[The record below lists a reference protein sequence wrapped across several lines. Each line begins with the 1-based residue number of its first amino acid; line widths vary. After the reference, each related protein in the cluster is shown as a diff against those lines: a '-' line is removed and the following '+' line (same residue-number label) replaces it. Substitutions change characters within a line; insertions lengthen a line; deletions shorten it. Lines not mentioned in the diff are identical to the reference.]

1 MECVAPHDSLFETW
15 DSEFRRRMKTL
26 FASRCF
32 AAADGGFG
40 SGANRALD
48 GDVQQRRAS
57 GGECSI
63 QCRREI
69 LGAFD
74 KLAVTTQ
81 ALHDLL
87 VTSLQQV
94 SGHRSA
100 VEAQL
105 DLPVDTPGRIVTEYA
120 DDIELVAH
128 RRVEFHRV
136 KSERAVAGE
145 HDHPSVRIGEF
156 GGERLRQ

>member
-1 MECVAPHDSLFETW
+1 MPTRDP
-15 DSEFRRRMKTL
+15 R
-26 FASRCF
+26 
-32 AAADGGFG
+32 
-40 SGANRALD
+40 
-48 GDVQQRRAS
+48 
-57 GGECSI
+57 
-63 QCRREI
+63 
-69 LGAFD
+69 AFD

-145 HDHPSVRIGEF
+145 HDHPSVRKQSVEEDESPYVSNPEAIALKNQSLAAPESF
-156 GGERLRQ
+156 AARLAVLRRRARKPLVIAGSAAGYTLSGDALQRFIE